1 MSLLKRLLLMGGA
14 LLLTGLLIIFPKE
27 ALEASKNGLD
37 IWWKIVFPSLL
48 PFFIMSELLIR
59 LGTMNIIGRIFEP
72 FMRPLFH
79 VPGIGSLAFIMG
91 MVSGYPT
98 GAKITSRLREEKK
111 LTQIEAERLISFT
124 NAASPLFIFG
134 AIAIGFFNDARIG
147 TLLALSHYG
156 GNFIVGLIIKYVY
169 TDQKKYSINNKKG
182 KLFQQVIQDLK
193 QTTEKESKKPLGEI
207 LGNSIYHSIQTLLM
221 IGGFITF
228 FSVSTQLLLT
238 ANILPMLA
246 QCFEIILSVL
256 SVPAEMSIPF
266 LTGLFEV
273 TIGVQNIAK
282 LKFTSS
288 LQLIIFI
295 SFLLGFNGFSIQ
307 SQVASMIS
315 KTDIRFSR
323 YFYSRLLHGFTA
335 GGLTYVLYHYFFQID
350 TISVSDF
357 HKRIAESLLFIQEA
371 FHFLTIIGP
380 IITILSI
387 GYACYYQMRQFKIK
401 N

>member
-72 FMRPLFH
+72 LMRPLFH

-124 NAASPLFIFG
+124 NAASPLFRFG
-134 AIAIGFFNDARIG
+134 VIAIGFFNDARIG

-156 GNFIVGLIIKYVY
+156 CNFIVGLIIKYVY
-169 TDQKKYSINNKKG
+169 TDKKKYSINNKKG

-256 SVPAEMSIPF
+256 SVPAEMSIHF
-266 LTGLFEV
+266 LTGLFRSEEH
-273 TIGVQNIAK
+273 
-282 LKFTSS
+282 TSE
-288 LQLIIFI
+288 LQSGGHL
-295 SFLLGFNGFSIQ
+295 
-307 SQVASMIS
+307 VC
-315 KTDIRFSR
+315 
-323 YFYSRLLHGFTA
+323 RLL
-335 GGLTYVLYHYFFQID
+335 LV
-350 TISVSDF
+350 
-357 HKRIAESLLFIQEA
+357 
-371 FHFLTIIGP
+371 
-380 IITILSI
+380 
-387 GYACYYQMRQFKIK
+387 K
-401 N
+401 NKTR

>member
-1 MSLLKRLLLMGGA
+1 
-14 LLLTGLLIIFPKE
+14 
-27 ALEASKNGLD
+27 
-37 IWWKIVFPSLL
+37 
-48 PFFIMSELLIR
+48 
-59 LGTMNIIGRIFEP
+59 
-72 FMRPLFH
+72 
-79 VPGIGSLAFIMG
+79 
-91 MVSGYPT
+91 
-98 GAKITSRLREEKK
+98 
-111 LTQIEAERLISFT
+111 
-124 NAASPLFIFG
+124 
-134 AIAIGFFNDARIG
+134 
-147 TLLALSHYG
+147 
-156 GNFIVGLIIKYVY
+156 
-169 TDQKKYSINNKKG
+169 
-182 KLFQQVIQDLK
+182 
-193 QTTEKESKKPLGEI
+193 
-207 LGNSIYHSIQTLLM
+207 M

-335 GGLTYVLYHYFFQID
+335 GGLTFVLYHYFFHLI
-350 TISVSDF
+350 
-357 HKRIAESLLFIQEA
+357 RIFLMIFYYCFVYTLF
-371 FHFLTIIGP
+371 LY
-380 IITILSI
+380 IL
-387 GYACYYQMRQFKIK
+387 AM
-401 N
+401 